1 MELRGSINGLL
12 QKVGVIGYA
21 RAAVLYGVRLKID
34 SYRWWAKLTRMERN
48 MN

>member
-1 MELRGSINGLL
+1 MPKNQVFGQPE
-12 QKVGVIGYA
+12 VGVIGYA